1 MSKVGKAARFKT
13 RALTWDIYTEFLI
26 FAKTN
31 NANENYSIWAKNIL
45 SKDKELMRV
54 YQVLVI
60 FCKEQI
66 SCVRKGNYREAWDP
80 GARLFCLYPSDFL
93 ISLVWKS

>member
-31 NANENYSIWAKNIL
+31 NANENYSI
-45 SKDKELMRV
+45 
-54 YQVLVI
+54 
-60 FCKEQI
+60 
-66 SCVRKGNYREAWDP
+66 
-80 GARLFCLYPSDFL
+80 
-93 ISLVWKS
+93 